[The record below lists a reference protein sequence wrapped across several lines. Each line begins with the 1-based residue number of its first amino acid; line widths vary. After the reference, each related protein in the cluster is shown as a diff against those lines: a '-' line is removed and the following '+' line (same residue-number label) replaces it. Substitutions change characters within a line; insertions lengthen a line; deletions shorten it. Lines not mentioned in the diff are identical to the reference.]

1 MSNTLALL
9 PPGLK
14 FTQATPTAG
23 AKREDTSGATA
34 SWRKPV
40 VWVGNVKEKKAAGT
54 DILYS
59 GRKRMYKGHKW
70 ERTLAAREKQ
80 KKILIRD
87 MPARLERFKQ
97 VRSLCL
103 VSYLIRL
110 MFAL

>member
-23 AKREDTSGATA
+23 VKHEDTRNSKVAAMA

-40 VWVGNVKEKKAAGT
+40 VWFGNVKEKKAAGT
-54 DILYS
+54 DILYN
-59 GRKRMYKGHKW
+59 GRKRVFKGHKW
-70 ERTLAAREKQ
+70 ERMLAAREKQ

-97 VRSLCL
+97 VR
-103 VSYLIRL
+103 
-110 MFAL
+110 